1 VSGTMSERSDDKARL
16 AQELLELLKS
26 DISSRGK
33 DRSGG
38 SAGAGG
44 AAGDGGPTLVESP
57 GNAMAGGH
65 QKRDNKR
72 FTYPVLRVNIGTAG
86 YNSIDWSIGGVQ
98 IRDYVGTLK
107 QHARVKIAISEGKAD
122 STYYSVDCR
131 IARIDLKKRVLS
143 LQFQNMSRGMFDWL
157 SALQLNQS
165 KKRA

>member
-1 VSGTMSERSDDKARL
+1 MTGTMTGRSDDKARL

-26 DISSRGK
+26 DISSRAK
-33 DRSGG
+33 DRPGGSG
-38 SAGAGG
+38 SAGPAGG
-44 AAGDGGPTLVESP
+44 GGPKLVEAP
-57 GNAMAGGH
+57 GNTMAGGH

-86 YNSIDWSIGGVQ
+86 FNSLDWSLGGVQ
-98 IRDYVGTLK
+98 VRDYVGTLK

-131 IARIDLKKRVLS
+131 VARIDPKQRVMS
-143 LQFQNMSRGMFDWL
+143 LQFQNMSRGLFDWL
-157 SALQLNQS
+157 SALQLMQT